1 MIGYRLTVERPMFTG
16 TRARGING
24 PPESGARGEASVMV
38 IFGDGADLGSSVMAV
53 CSIFELRKRDAQHNN
68 QRDDT
73 RWIEANLLGP
83 PAQ

>member
-1 MIGYRLTVERPMFTG
+1 MIGYRLTVERPTFTG
-16 TRARGING
+16 TRAWGING
-24 PPESGARGEASVMV
+24 PPESGERGEASVMV

-53 CSIFELRKRDAQHNN
+53 RSIFELRKRDAQHNN

-83 PAQ
+83 TAR